1 LGYQLPGKTD
11 FPIHRAVLD
20 GFFHEL
26 DLTDECMKASLKNS
40 MHDFDQTLHTP
51 LMLAVRSGRYE
62 DVQAMLSLCNIDF
75 SLESHPSAWDLAIL
89 IGDPKMISIMKTGRE
104 NQ

>member
-1 LGYQLPGKTD
+1 M
-11 FPIHRAVLD
+11 LD

-26 DLTDECMKASLKNS
+26 DLIDECMKASLKNS

-62 DVQAMLSLCNIDF
+62 DVQAMLSLCNMDF
-75 SLESHPSAWDLAIL
+75 RLESHPSAWDIALL
-89 IGDPKMISIMKTGRE
+89 IGDPKMINIMKEGRE
-104 NQ
+104 H

>member
-1 LGYQLPGKTD
+1 MRAWALNAGYQLKDASTD
-11 FPIHRAVLD
+11 FPVHKAIMD

-26 DLTDECMKASLKNS
+26 DLQDECMKASLKNA

-62 DVQAMLSLCNIDF
+62 DV
-75 SLESHPSAWDLAIL
+75 
-89 IGDPKMISIMKTGRE
+89 
-104 NQ
+104 